1 MPKAP
6 ARAAPASRTFEAF
19 TPKAKRSGSRAAAPA
34 KPAGTRS
41 GRTTIAVLAGL
52 AIGLV
57 AALIFGLAK
66 PSSDWAFD
74 RPEAKLPSLQ
84 SKHTLH

>member
-1 MPKAP
+1 MPKTS
-6 ARAAPASRTFEAF
+6 AAAI
-19 TPKAKRSGSRAAAPA
+19 TPKPKRSGSRPAPPA
-34 KPAGTRS
+34 KRASTRS
-41 GRTTIAVLAGL
+41 GRLTIAILAGL

-57 AALIFGLAK
+57 AALVFGLAK